1 MTKKLY
7 KKAMPYTFA
16 RVSAMKS
23 KLIKKNDYYKLLKMD
38 IDSIIRF
45 LQESEYKESITKLSS
60 KFSGVDLLDHAL
72 RQNKVRTFQ
81 KLRKISPKP
90 VVDVINLYLGRW
102 DYHNLKVILRGIYS
116 NSTKEEVSNLI
127 LAIGNFNKK
136 HFVNLFEKHSI
147 NDALVNSKIV
157 KEKEI
162 KDAIEEFKRTNR
174 LIELENSLDQLYF
187 KKAIDGTKE
196 YSMYG
201 KTLKDFLLRDIDITN
216 IKNIIRFKKENMDK
230 DQISNMLIY
239 SGKKLNKKFLQKT
252 ISHNS
257 LKAILED
264 LKKTYY
270 GKYIDFSNEDKIID
284 LEIALNNYNLK
295 TATTTSHLNP
305 MTIAGVISYM
315 IRKMIEVRNIR
326 SIVKSKYFGISEE
339 YVEKKL
345 LVI

>member
-1 MTKKLY
+1 MAKKLY

-60 KFSGVDLLDHAL
+60 KFSGVELLDHAL
-72 RQNKVRTFQ
+72 RQNKVRTFN

-116 NSTKEEVSNLI
+116 NSSKEEVSNLI
-127 LAIGNFNKK
+127 LAIGNFDKK
-136 HFVNLFEKHSI
+136 HFMNLFDKNSI
-147 NDALVNSKIV
+147 SEVLINSKIV

-174 LIELENSLDQLYF
+174 LIELENTLDQIYF
-187 KKAIDGTKE
+187 NKAIEGTKE
-196 YSMYG
+196 YSLYG

-230 DQISNMLIY
+230 DKISTMLIY
-239 SGKKLNKKFLQKT
+239 SGAKLNRKFLEKV

-257 LKAILED
+257 LKAVLD
-264 LKKTYY
+264 DFKKTYY
-270 GKYIDFSNEDKIID
+270 GKHIDFSNEEKIID
-284 LEIALNNYNLK
+284 LEISLNNYNLK
-295 TATTTSHLNP
+295 TATTASHLNP

-315 IRKMIEVRNIR
+315 VRKMIEVRNIR
-326 SIVKSKYFGISEE
+326 AIVKSKYFGISEE

-345 LVI
+345 IIV